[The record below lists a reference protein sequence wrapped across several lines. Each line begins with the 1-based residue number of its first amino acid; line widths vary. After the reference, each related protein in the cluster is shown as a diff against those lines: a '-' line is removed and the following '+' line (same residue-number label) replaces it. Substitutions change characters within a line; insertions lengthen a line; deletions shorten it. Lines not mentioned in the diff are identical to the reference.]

1 MPSLVRTIMN
11 PGWGKETHTL
21 PTHRDNMTDNYSWV
35 SQSWSRLPLIR
46 NNLPSSL
53 FVVVI
58 PSLVS
63 WQKLLEEE
71 GEVYGCQLFK
81 KGGRAWYFRFTGIQ
95 RPQKFLKVSSDNLE
109 IIGLPSKWGHR
120 KQVCPPTHSLQFY
133 FLRGTAGDSRYSDWG
148 IGRNFWHF
156 HH

>member
-1 MPSLVRTIMN
+1 MSSLVRPIMN

-21 PTHRDNMTDNYSWV
+21 PTHRDNMTDNYFWV
-35 SQSWSRLPLIR
+35 CQSWSRFPLIR

-81 KGGRAWYFRFTGIQ
+81 KGGIAWYFRFTGIQ
-95 RPQKFLKVSSDNLE
+95 RPQKFLKVSSDNPE
-109 IIGLPSKWGHR
+109 ILDFLQSGATRNKFVFQH
-120 KQVCPPTHSLQFY
+120 THSQFC
-133 FLRGTAGDSRYSDWG
+133 FLRGTAGDFGYSDWG
-148 IGRNFWHF
+148 FCRIFLHF